1 MARSPAAPLAPRRR
15 AAALAVVAALAAVL
29 AGPAGAGA
37 GERVLV
43 MAAASARDAMEAAIA
58 AFAPPAGAR
67 VEGVYA
73 ASPALARQIIDG
85 APAALFLSANTG
97 WMDAAEEA
105 GRVAERHDYLANRL
119 VLVAPEDA
127 PPPAPIADA
136 AGIAPA
142 LAGGRLAVA
151 ETTAVPAGIYARRAL
166 ENLGAWDGLRGRL
179 AEAANVRG
187 ALFLVERG
195 EAPLGLVYRT
205 DALASKGVRALWT
218 VPAEAHPP
226 IVYPLALLAG
236 AADSPAAAAFM
247 AFLLSEDGRRVFAAR
262 GFGTD

>member
-1 MARSPAAPLAPRRR
+1 MARSRTPSLAPRRR
-15 AAALAVVAALAAVL
+15 AALAAVL
-29 AGPAGAGA
+29 ALAAAVPAAAGA
-37 GERVLV
+37 GERALV

-58 AFAPPAGAR
+58 AFAPPPGAR

-73 ASPALARQIIDG
+73 ASPALARQILDG
-85 APAALFLSANTG
+85 APAALFLSANRG
-97 WMDAAEEA
+97 WMDAVEAA
-105 GRVAERHDYLANRL
+105 GRVAERRDYLSNRL

-127 PPPAPIADA
+127 PPPSPIADA

-166 ENLGAWDGLRGRL
+166 ESLGAWEALRGRL

-218 VPAEAHPP
+218 APADAHPP
-226 IVYPLALLAG
+226 IVYPLALLKG
-236 AADSPAAAAFM
+236 AENEPAAAAFM
-247 AFLLSEDGRRVFAAR
+247 AFLLSEEGRRVFAAR